1 MKIKKILV
9 DSLQE
14 AIEITKTTYGDKATI
29 MSTKIVRTRKWLF
42 FSTNKL
48 EVTVGIADSED
59 FQKEFSKEKELYT
72 EIEQI
77 KSTLKDVINVVKTAK
92 QEPPSTAPA
101 PTPKA
106 QYQNNEDFSLRAMNL
121 ATKLINTG
129 IEQDIAKKILE
140 DSCGFDININRLDLK
155 YEDDLSSLIE
165 GLSKNISLKAVNFSK
180 SILSILALVGPT
192 GVGKTTTIAK
202 LSYLYKSQGFK
213 TGIITL
219 DSYRTGAV
227 QQLQSYVSLLEVP
240 LRVADTPQKL
250 RECIGELSG
259 LDIIFIDTAGRSQY
273 DSIRLKELKH
283 YLEHV
288 PSLEIALTVSTTT
301 DERIILDSAKKFGE
315 LGVGSLIFTKLDE
328 TLYPGSIVNASFKT
342 KLPISFLTFGQKVP
356 SDIELASCD
365 YIANIL
371 LRGGI

>member
-14 AIEITKTTYGDKATI
+14 AVELTKSMYGDKATI
-29 MSTKIVRTRKWLF
+29 MSTKVVKIKKWFF

-48 EVTVGIADSED
+48 EVTIGIADNED
-59 FQKEFSKEKELYT
+59 FQTHFNKEKELYN

-77 KSTLKDVINVVKTAK
+77 KSTLKDVVNVVKNVK
-92 QEPPSTAPA
+92 QEPSIQPS
-101 PTPKA
+101 PKP
-106 QYQNNEDFSLRAMNL
+106 QYQDNEDFSLRAMNL
-121 ATKLINTG
+121 ATKLINVG
-129 IEQDIAKKILE
+129 VEQDIAKKILE

-155 YEDDLSSLIE
+155 YEDDYESLKE
-165 GLSKNISLKAVNFSK
+165 GLSKNISLKALDFSK
-180 SILSILALVGPT
+180 SVLSILALVGPT

-202 LSYLYKSQGFK
+202 LAYMYKTQGFK
-213 TGIITL
+213 TGVITL

-227 QQLQSYVSLLEVP
+227 QQLQSYVSLLEMP

-250 RECIGELSG
+250 REHIGELSG

-273 DSIRLKELKH
+273 DAIRLKELKH
-283 YLEHV
+283 YLENV

-315 LGVGSLIFTKLDE
+315 LGIKSIIFTKLDE
-328 TLYPGSIVNASFKT
+328 TVYPGCIVNTSFKT
-342 KLPISFLTFGQKVP
+342 NIPISFFTFGQKVP
-356 SDIELASCD
+356 NDIELATYD
-365 YIANIL
+365 NIANIL
-371 LRGGI
+371 LRGTL